1 MIISGPGHLIGSQQQ
16 VDQFFASSVGE
27 LPPWY
32 KEWHEVLGDQYHMRI
47 LQTPYD
53 VGEFFRGAVRD
64 PHTPR
69 VGFIANTV
77 LSLGSGYDHRGG
89 GLERECAGTRNM
101 PAAMPI
107 RKRLSRRRWRSCAR
121 PGAGRRGAGGLRRR
135 RARGRAGPASRTGVS
150 PRTQARDMLFG

>member
-1 MIISGPGHLIGSQQQ
+1 MKIAAGIFSIASLTFLPRGARSCAPLGAAWRVSLHYGRSDTSMPIKMRNGVLRAPTMIVSGPGHLIGSQQQ
-16 VDQFFASSVGE
+16 VDQFFNHNKGE

-69 VGFIANTV
+69 VGFIANTI
-77 LSLGSGYDHRGG
+77 LSL
-89 GLERECAGTRNM
+89 
-101 PAAMPI
+101 
-107 RKRLSRRRWRSCAR
+107 
-121 PGAGRRGAGGLRRR
+121 
-135 RARGRAGPASRTGVS
+135 
-150 PRTQARDMLFG
+150 